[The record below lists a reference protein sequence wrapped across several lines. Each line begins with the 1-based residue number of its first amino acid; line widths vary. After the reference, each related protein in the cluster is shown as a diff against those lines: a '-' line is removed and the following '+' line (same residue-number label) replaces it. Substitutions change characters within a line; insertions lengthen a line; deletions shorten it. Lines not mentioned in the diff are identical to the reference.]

1 MAEIP
6 PASLRPLCDDQL
18 QSTLAEID
26 IMLRHARRLGL
37 TVPAAVQENLATLC
51 YGPPGS
57 PAPDASPAGGY
68 DPAALPPAGDRSQFT
83 TALVVHGALS
93 QLVAPATAVT
103 ISTSE
108 TPNGKIVGN
117 PTLNMLLRASMI
129 SLGFFIVITVVQQ
142 LLAGPSTPGWVDQVF
157 DTLGLI
163 LSAALGSGFYG
174 LSTAHKYIVRSTFD
188 PRYEQ
193 TYFVRFF
200 LGITAGT
207 ILGYFGKYL
216 LDPTAENDT
225 LQQLLGPPV
234 LALLGGYASEAV
246 SQILSRVAE
255 TLVTIVRGSDA
266 DVVQAKQEELKAK
279 AKQTETQLKAD
290 LLLPL
295 QEARTLATSGGSPD
309 QVKAAL
315 QKAFDAVRA

>member
-1 MAEIP
+1 MADS
-6 PASLRPLCDDQL
+6 PASSPPPLSDEHLRSALED
-18 QSTLAEID
+18 ID
-26 IMLRHARRLGL
+26 IMLRHSRSRGL
-37 TVPAAVQENLATLC
+37 TVPESVRQGLATLC
-51 YGPPGS
+51 YGAADSAEDAAASGELTAVS
-57 PAPDASPAGGY
+57 ASPASE
-68 DPAALPPAGDRSQFT
+68 RERFT
-83 TALVVHGALS
+83 TALAVHGALS
-93 QLVAPATAVT
+93 QLIAPATAVT
-103 ISTSE
+103 VSASE

-117 PTLNMLLRASMI
+117 PTLSTLLRASLV

-142 LLAGPSTPGWVDQVF
+142 LLAGPNAPGWVDQVF
-157 DTLGLI
+157 DTFGLI
-163 LSAALGSGFYG
+163 VSAALGSAFYG

-200 LGITAGT
+200 LGVTAGT

-255 TLVTIVRGSDA
+255 TLVTIVRGSDS
-266 DVVQAKQEELKAK
+266 DVLQARREALRAQ

-295 QEARTLATSGGSPD
+295 QEARTLALGGGSPE
-309 QVKAAL
+309 QVKAAIL
-315 QKAFDAVRA
+315 KAFDTVRT

>member
-1 MAEIP
+1 MADTL
-6 PASLRPLCDDQL
+6 ASPLLPLCDEHL
-18 QSTLAEID
+18 RSALADID
-26 IMLRHARRLGL
+26 IMLRHSRRLGL
-37 TVPAAVQENLATLC
+37 TVPETVRQGLAALC
-51 YGPPGS
+51 YGPADSTGAVPMP
-57 PAPDASPAGGY
+57 PAPLTD
-68 DPAALPPAGDRSQFT
+68 DRERFV
-83 TALVVHGALS
+83 TALAVHGALS
-93 QLVAPATAVT
+93 QLIAPATPVT
-103 ISTSE
+103 IAASE

-117 PTLNMLLRASMI
+117 PTLATLLRASLI
-129 SLGFFIVITVVQQ
+129 SLGCFIVITVVQQ
-142 LLAGPSTPGWVDQVF
+142 LLAGPNAPGWLDQVF
-157 DTLGLI
+157 DTFGLI
-163 LSAALGSGFYG
+163 VSAALGSAFYG

-216 LDPTAENDT
+216 LDPTAENET

-255 TLVTIVRGSDA
+255 TLVTIVRGSDS
-266 DVVQAKQEELKAK
+266 DVLQARREALRAQ

-295 QEARTLATSGGSPD
+295 QEARTLALGGGTPE
-309 QVKAAL
+309 QVKAAI
-315 QKAFDAVRA
+315 QKAFDTVRS